1 MLKEDEELIG
11 FIKELTPVFG
21 VTISKE
27 LTYAA
32 YQILKRKLAD
42 FKVLTAPKNNFLP
55 RIDCFQGME
64 DEENLILTSC
74 ATYDDINLEEIP
86 AFAEKGIEEL
96 SDMLYNSGNIKYL
109 SLR

>member
-1 MLKEDEELIG
+1 MLKEDDELVG
-11 FIKELTPVFG
+11 FIKVLTPVFG
-21 VTISKE
+21 VTIGKE
-27 LTYAA
+27 LTYVS

-42 FKVLTAPKNNFLP
+42 FKALTTPKNNFLP
-55 RIDCFQGME
+55 RFDCFQGME

-86 AFAEKGIEEL
+86 GFAEKGIEEL
-96 SDMLYNSGNIKYL
+96 SDTLYNSGNIKYL